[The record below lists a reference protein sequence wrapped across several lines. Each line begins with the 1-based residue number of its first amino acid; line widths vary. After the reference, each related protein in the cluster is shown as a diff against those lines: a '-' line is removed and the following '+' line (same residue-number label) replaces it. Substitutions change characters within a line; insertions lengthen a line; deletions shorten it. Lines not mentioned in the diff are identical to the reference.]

1 MAAPKM
7 RAISWKPCNHQV
19 EAAFGKAVE
28 ADAINRA
35 YPVEDERRNGNPREV
50 AVEPVVVVLLEYI
63 LHQAASH
70 RYCHKAHHQ
79 PGHAAL
85 GQVPFQDYSDKIGIE
100 DDGIDDD
107 GRRKN
112 EVQDELQHPG
122 RLVHLVFAL
131 SNQRAAHLRGN
142 EEPHELP
149 HVNVEIIGL
158 VDAKDVEEGSE
169 DSQKGCRDDACDDKS
184 EEQLRHHVQGMGG
197 KTAVVHA
204 LDAHQQPK
212 P

>member
-1 MAAPKM
+1 M
-7 RAISWKPCNHQV
+7 
-19 EAAFGKAVE
+19 
-28 ADAINRA
+28 
-35 YPVEDERRNGNPREV
+35 
-50 AVEPVVVVLLEYI
+50 LLEYI

-70 RYCHKAHHQ
+70 RDCHKAHHQ

-85 GQVPFQDYSDKIGIE
+85 GQVPFQDYPDKIGIE

-112 EVQDELQHPG
+112 EVQDELQHLG

-142 EEPHELP
+142 EEPYELP
-149 HVNVEIIGL
+149 QVNVEIIGFF
-158 VDAKDVEEGSE
+158 DAKDVEERAE
-169 DSQKGCRDDACDDKS
+169 DGIKRRRDDTCDDKS
-184 EEQLRHHVQGMGG
+184 EEQLRHHVQGMGS

-204 LDAHQQPK
+204 SDAHQQQDGRQHICEAEAIGHDERFQVERHQRQEK
-212 P
+212 ES